1 MVSDHSHRM
10 ACSLKIVFPLSESMD
25 YGKEFSV
32 EDVIVSFCSKK
43 SFEVEGIGM

>member
-10 ACSLKIVFPLSESMD
+10 AHSLKIVFLFGKSMD

-32 EDVIVSFCSKK
+32 ENVVVVLCGQKGFGK
-43 SFEVEGIGM
+43 EGTGV